1 MSDRVNRV
9 IPTASESASLAVLGP
24 LIADLAE
31 DLPPGVR
38 YQRLLEALQRLL
50 PCDAVALLRLDGE
63 MLTPLAIRGLSADT
77 LGRRYRVDD
86 HPRLRAILDAPG
98 SLLFPPDCLLPDPY
112 DGLVLADRET
122 PGAGDGGARHDRLDG
137 RFDGRFDRLDDRL
150 DGRREG
156 PRLAVHD
163 CMGCALRVHD
173 RLWGVLT
180 LDDLAAGRFAPADQR
195 LLETF
200 ASLAAAT
207 VAASM
212 RLDALTRDVAD
223 ERRRAEGYR
232 LALAP
237 GHERFIGRSP
247 AFETLIGEIDLVA
260 PSDLTVLIN
269 GETGTGKELVARQL
283 HARSRRADK
292 PQISINCAALPEH
305 LVESEL
311 FGHVRGAFSGAI
323 GDRPGKFEAAHGGTL
338 FLDEIGELP
347 LAVQAKLLRVLQDGQ
362 LQRVGSDREH
372 RVDVRLIAATNREL
386 ADEVRSRRF
395 RADLYH
401 RISTYPMR
409 VPPLRERG
417 RDVVLL
423 AGAFLEENRRRLGL
437 RGLRLSARG
446 QAGLLAHRW
455 PGNVRE
461 LEYLIARA
469 TLKARGRLPARDRSG
484 IVTLDLD
491 DLGLGLTA
499 ATTLDAP
506 SPARAGAPATLL
518 PASLLGTSGPLGT
531 GSTPSEPRIDLRSAV
546 DAYQRRLIELSLE
559 ACDGNIAASARQLGL
574 DRANLVRLA
583 RRLAVPITRPAC
595 RRRATPC

>member
-1 MSDRVNRV
+1 MNRV
-9 IPTASESASLAVLGP
+9 LSTGSDTVLLAILAP
-24 LIADLAE
+24 LIADLADE
-31 DLPPGVR
+31 LPASLR

-63 MLTPLAIRGLSADT
+63 VLAPLALRGLSPDT
-77 LGRRYRVDD
+77 LGRRYRIGD
-86 HPRLRAILDAPG
+86 HPRLQAILDAPG
-98 SLLFPPDCLLPDPY
+98 SLLFPPDCDLPDPY
-112 DGLVLADRET
+112 DGLVLRDPSA
-122 PGAGDGGARHDRLDG
+122 AGDGARL
-137 RFDGRFDRLDDRL
+137 
-150 DGRREG
+150 E
-156 PRLAVHD
+156 VHD

-180 LDDLAAGRFAPADQR
+180 LDDLSPGRFAPADQR

-200 ASLAAAT
+200 SALAAAT
-207 VAASM
+207 VATST
-212 RLDALTRDVAD
+212 RLEALVRDVAD
-223 ERRRAEGYR
+223 ERRRAEAYR

-237 GHERFIGRSP
+237 VQERFIGRSP
-247 AFETLIGEIDLVA
+247 AFGKLVGEIDLVA
-260 PSDLTVLIN
+260 PSDLTVLVT

-292 PQISINCAALPEH
+292 PLVSINCAALPEH

-338 FLDEIGELP
+338 FLDEVGELP

-372 RVDVRLIAATNREL
+372 RADVRLIAATNRDL
-386 ADEVRSRRF
+386 AEEVRARRF

-401 RISTYPMR
+401 RISTYPLH

-417 RDVVLL
+417 RDVLLL

-437 RGLRLSARG
+437 RGLRLSSGA
-446 QAGLLAHRW
+446 QAALPGHRW

-461 LEYLIARA
+461 LEYLMARA
-469 TLKARGRLPARDRSG
+469 TLKARGRLPARERGG
-484 IVTLDLD
+484 IVTLDVA
-491 DLGLGLTA
+491 DLGLARDHDLLADGA
-499 ATTLDAP
+499 CGQDHVADHRWPGNPERHDARDTDTDGDGD
-506 SPARAGAPATLL
+506 ANADADADADAGALAPIT
-518 PASLLGTSGPLGT
+518 
-531 GSTPSEPRIDLRSAV
+531 DLRSAV
-546 DAYQRRLIELSLE
+546 DAYQRRLVERTLA
-559 ACDGNIAASARQLGL
+559 ACGGNVAASARQLGL

-583 RRLAVPITRPAC
+583 RRLDLPLSRPP
-595 RRRATPC
+595 RPPSR